1 MIQNIVVE
9 VAERAERGK
18 NASRRCRRQG
28 QVPAIVYGLDLAP
41 FAVTVARRRV
51 EEILGLESGR
61 NTIFTLALAG
71 QDKTRAAMIKD
82 LQRDPVTEGILHV
95 DFVRV
100 DLEKTVRVNVPIR
113 IVGVPDGVKNQG
125 GVLEVVL
132 RQVEV
137 ECLPNDIPEHL
148 DIDVSA
154 LALGQAITVGGLP
167 TGDRYRVLDDPE
179 QTVCQVA
186 MPRVEEV
193 PVAAETEPA
202 AAAEPEVIKKG
213 KEAGEGGGA

>member
-9 VAERAERGK
+9 VAERADRGK
-18 NASRRCRRQG
+18 NASRRSRKQG
-28 QVPAIVYGLDLAP
+28 QVPAIVYGLDVAP

-71 QDKTRAAMIKD
+71 QDRTRAAMIKE

-100 DLEKTVRVNVPIR
+100 DLEKAVRVNVPIR
-113 IVGVPDGVKNQG
+113 IVGIADGVKNQG
-125 GVLEVVL
+125 GVLEVVI

-137 ECLPNDIPEHL
+137 ECLPTDIPEHL

-154 LALGQAITVGGLP
+154 LALGQAITVAGLP
-167 TGDRYRVLDDPE
+167 GGERYRVLDDPE
-179 QTVCQVA
+179 QTVCQVS
-186 MPRVEEV
+186 MPRVEEA
-193 PVAAETEPA
+193 PAAAEAEPA
-202 AAAEPEVIKKG
+202 VAAEPEVIKKG
-213 KEAGEGGGA
+213 KEAGEGGES

>member
-9 VAERAERGK
+9 VAERADRGK
-18 NASRRCRRQG
+18 NAARRCRRRG
-28 QVPAIVYGLDLAP
+28 EVPAIVYGLDVAP
-41 FAVTVARRRV
+41 FAVVVPRRRV

-113 IVGVPDGVKNQG
+113 IVGTPDGVKSQG
-125 GVLEVVL
+125 GVLEIVI

-137 ECLPNDIPEHL
+137 ECLPTDIPEHL
-148 DIDVSA
+148 DVEVGA
-154 LALGQAITVGGLP
+154 LAVGQAITVSDLP
-167 TGDRYRVLDDPE
+167 VGDRYRVLDDPE
-179 QTVCQVA
+179 QTVCQVV
-186 MPRVEEV
+186 MPRAEEA
-193 PVAAETEPA
+193 PVAAEAEPA

-213 KEAGEGGGA
+213 KEAGEGGES